1 MNVSP
6 FELID
11 KVTHEQEVHF
21 ENDNQLISIPFQGQ
35 IIQPQSQSKQYV
47 KSDIFLS
54 QGQANISF
62 SLSCQLI
69 EVFTILKKSTLQGL
83 LHEWKQ

>member
-11 KVTHEQEVHF
+11 KVTHKQEVHS
-21 ENDNQLISIPFQGQ
+21 EIDNQLISIPFQGQ

-47 KSDIFLS
+47 KSDIF
-54 QGQANISF
+54 
-62 SLSCQLI
+62 
-69 EVFTILKKSTLQGL
+69 
-83 LHEWKQ
+83 